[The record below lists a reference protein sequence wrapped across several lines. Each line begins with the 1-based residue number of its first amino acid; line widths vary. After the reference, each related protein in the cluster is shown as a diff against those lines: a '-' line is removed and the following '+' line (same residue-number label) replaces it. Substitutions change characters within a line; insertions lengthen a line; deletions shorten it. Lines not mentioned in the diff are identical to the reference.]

1 MAFEIDPDKPFNEAF
16 RAVATEELTKAITLL
31 TERPDGLHEA
41 VHAARKRFKRLRGL
55 YRFARAD
62 AKGFARRE
70 NARIREMSASLS
82 AERDATALIET
93 VGYLRGLGPD
103 GSTDMALYALERALT
118 VRRDDIAM
126 SDGALERKVTV
137 AIGTCKAAMDAIKA
151 HEFAPGRKTAASRI
165 ATGWYRMLSAA
176 QVALMSARAGGTD
189 EDFHELRKRSQDYW
203 MFSSLAVLI
212 WPSGFSARRERAKRL
227 ADLLGHEHDLSVL
240 LALLGSTAGLAI
252 SDGQAGTVVKAALAE
267 RACLRKTAI
276 KLARPLYSDDPD
288 REAQVIERLWRG

>member
-16 RAVATEELTKAITLL
+16 RAVAIEELSKAIALL
-31 TERPDGLHEA
+31 SEQPDGLHEA

-70 NARIREMSASLS
+70 NARIRDMSASLS

-93 VGYLRGLGPD
+93 VNYLRSIGPD
-103 GSTDMALYALERALT
+103 GKTDMALYALERALT
-118 VRRDDIAM
+118 ARRDDIAM

-137 AIGTCKAAMDAIKA
+137 AIGTCRAAMEAVKA
-151 HEFAPGRKTAASRI
+151 HEFAPGRKKAAARI
-165 ATGWYRMLSAA
+165 AAGWHRTLSAA
-176 QVALMSARAGGTD
+176 QVALMSARAGSAD

-203 MFSSLAVLI
+203 MFASLAAGI
-212 WPSGFSARRERAKRL
+212 WPSGLSARRERAKLL

-240 LALLGSTAGLAI
+240 LVLVGSKEERLVHQDALE
-252 SDGQAGTVVKAALAE
+252 TVASAAAEERLRLRKAAI
-267 RACLRKTAI
+267 R
-276 KLARPLYSDDPD
+276 LARQLYSDDPD